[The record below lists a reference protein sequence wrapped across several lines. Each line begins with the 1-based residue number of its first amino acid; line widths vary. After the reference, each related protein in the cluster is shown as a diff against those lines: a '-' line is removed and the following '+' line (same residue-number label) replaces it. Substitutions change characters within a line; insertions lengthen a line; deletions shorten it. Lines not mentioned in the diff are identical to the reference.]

1 MKRLIQ
7 FAVDFPVT
15 ILMTILG
22 ICILGYISYSRL
34 GVDLFPDLN
43 SPRLFVEIQAGEKSP
58 EEIEQ
63 QFVEQVEALSMR
75 QQGVTQVSSITRIG
89 SARVTVEYSWEKDMD
104 EAFLDLQKAL
114 NDYSQQ
120 VEIESISV
128 SQYDPNSAPIM
139 LIGVSHERIEDL
151 NELRKVGENYISNE
165 LVRLEGVAQ
174 VTLSGQQEQEIIIQ
188 PIEQKMKSY
197 DLSLDDITQRI
208 QSYNQNI
215 SGGTVEELGLQYTV
229 KGVGILETE
238 DDFNNLIIGY
248 KEGQARTEAAQQTA
262 AAAQAQPASND
273 KRAPV
278 YLQDIAVTTFAKKPP
293 TNIVRI
299 DGRRCLGLSIYKE
312 NQFNTVKAVEEITDA
327 LTVIQNALPGYQF
340 EIISNQ
346 GTFIE
351 NAVDEVEETA
361 LIGIFLAVVILFLFL
376 QRFGTTLI
384 ISIAIPISIVATF
397 TLMYFNGLTINIMTL
412 GGLALGAG
420 MLVDNAIVVLEN
432 IFRNHESG
440 ADVRSAVINGTAEV
454 GGAITASTLT
464 TIIVFL
470 PVIYLQDA
478 AGELFKDQAWTVAF
492 SLVSSLFV
500 AIFVIP
506 MLYHRFYRRRPAPA
520 KSRSLQL
527 NAYGRFL
534 KRLLPLKW
542 VIILLAA
549 LLVAGA
555 AYVYPTIGTEFMP
568 AATTK
573 KFRMDIQLPEGTIL
587 ERTAST
593 VSNIETLIQDALPDD
608 LKFVYSH
615 IGPKTEL
622 ESDQSAV
629 FQGEHTA
636 MVDVALID
644 STRLGTQ
651 KVIAALDEITT
662 GISGVKI
669 SYTPEASSLNSILR
683 TEEAPLV
690 VEIKGEDLETLEGLT
705 RSVRETMEQIPDLLN
720 LQTSIEQGVPEV
732 EILFDRF
739 KMGLYNLDM
748 NNVVTQIQDQLQ
760 GKEAGRL
767 EQAGEMI
774 DIRLLTKK
782 QGLNDFENISIK
794 SGEKVYQ
801 LHEIATLKTST
812 APREIHRR
820 NQNRIGKVYAQTDD
834 EVPLEFIANQI
845 REQVKSIDLPPNYSI
860 AVVGDEARRE
870 QSLQSLSFSLILSII
885 LVYMVMASQFES
897 LVHPFTILLT
907 IPLAV
912 VGTIFTFY
920 WLGTPLNIMAIIGV
934 IMLVG
939 IAVNDAII
947 LVDRINQLKRSGLR
961 RDEAI
966 AEAGQQR
973 IRPILMTS
981 LTTVLALLPLTFGF
995 GESASLRAPMAW
1007 AVIGGLVTSTLL
1019 TLVVIP
1025 CVYAVIDWKGNIN
1038 FNSNGNFNNNG
1049 EREL

>member
-1 MKRLIQ
+1 MKKLIR

-43 SPRLFVEIQAGEKSP
+43 SPRLFVEVEAGEKAP
-58 EEIEQ
+58 EEIEK
-63 QFVEQVEALSMR
+63 QFVEQIEALSMR
-75 QQGVTQVSSITRIG
+75 QQGVTQVASVTRIG
-89 SARVTVEYSWEKDMD
+89 SAQITVEYSWNKDMD

-114 NDYSQQ
+114 NDFGQQ
-120 VEIESISV
+120 QELDRISV
-128 SQYDPNSAPIM
+128 TQYDPNSAPIM
-139 LIGVSHERIEDL
+139 LIGISHGSIDDL
-151 NELRKVGENYISNE
+151 NELRKVAENYVRNE

-174 VTLSGQQEQEIIIQ
+174 VTLSGQQEQEVIIQ
-188 PIEQKMKSY
+188 PAPHKLEAY
-197 DLSLDDITQRI
+197 DLTVADITQKI
-208 QSYNQNI
+208 QSYNQNV
-215 SGGTVEELGLQYTV
+215 SGGTVEELGLQYTI
-229 KGVGILETE
+229 KGVGMLETE
-238 DDFNNLIIGY
+238 ADFNSLIIGY
-248 KEGQARTEAAQQTA
+248 KGGSASTPAPNNTENTAVEENLNASKQA
-262 AAAQAQPASND
+262 PI
-273 KRAPV
+273 
-278 YLQDIAVTTFAKKPP
+278 YLQDVAQTTFTKKPP
-293 TNIVRI
+293 QNIVRFN
-299 DGRRCLGLSIYKE
+299 GRRCIGLSVYKE
-312 NQFNTVKAVEEITDA
+312 TQFNTVKAVEEITEA
-327 LTVIQNALPGYQF
+327 LKFIESALPGYQF

-346 GTFIE
+346 GVFIR
-351 NAVDEVEETA
+351 NAVDEVQETA

-440 ADVRSAVINGTAEV
+440 AEVRTAVIDGTAEV

-492 SLVSSLFV
+492 SLISSLFV

-520 KSRSLQL
+520 KAKSLQL
-527 NAYGRFL
+527 GAYGRFL
-534 KRLLPLKW
+534 KGLLPLKW
-542 VIILLAA
+542 VVILLAA

-555 AYVYPTIGTEFMP
+555 VLVYPSIGTEFMP
-568 AATTK
+568 GATTR
-573 KFRMDIQLPEGTIL
+573 KFRVDIQMPEGTVL

-593 VSNIETLIQDALPDD
+593 VANVEGIIQESLPND
-608 LKFVYSH
+608 LDFIYSH
-615 IGPKTEL
+615 IGPKTAL
-622 ESDQSAV
+622 EEEQSSV

-636 MVDVALID
+636 VMEVALVD
-644 STRLGTQ
+644 STRMGTQ
-651 KVIAALDEITT
+651 KVITALDEVTK
-662 GISGVKI
+662 GISGVKF
-669 SYTPEASSLNSILR
+669 SYSPETSSLNSILR
-683 TEEAPLV
+683 TEDAPLV
-690 VEIKGEDLETLEGLT
+690 VEIKGEDLGIIEEITQT
-705 RSVRETMEQIPDLLN
+705 VREKLAVMPELLN
-720 LQTSIEQGVPEV
+720 LQTSIEEGAPEV
-732 EILFDRF
+732 EILFDRL
-739 KMGLYNLDM
+739 KLGLYNLDM
-748 NNVVTQIQDQLQ
+748 NTVITQIQEQLQ
-760 GKEAGRL
+760 GRVAGRL
-767 EQAGEMI
+767 EQSGEMI
-774 DIRLLTKK
+774 DIRLLMPE
-782 QGLNDFENISIK
+782 QGLKDFENITIDG
-794 SGEKVYQ
+794 GEKTYR
-801 LHEIATLKTST
+801 LHEIAKLKTAT
-812 APREIHRR
+812 APREIHHR
-820 NQNRIGKVYAQTDD
+820 NQSRIGKVYAQVRE
-834 EVPLEFIANQI
+834 EVPLEFIADQI
-845 REQVKSIDLPPNYSI
+845 RESVGAIDLPVNYSI
-860 AVVGDEARRE
+860 SVVGDEARRE
-870 QSLQSLSFSLILSII
+870 QSMQSLTFSLILSII

-912 VGTIFTFY
+912 VGTIATFY
-920 WLGTPLNIMAIIGV
+920 WLDTPLNIMAIIGI

-947 LVDRINQLKRSGLR
+947 LVDRINQLKRSGMSR
-961 RDEAI
+961 NEAI
-966 AEAGQQR
+966 VEAGQQR

-1019 TLVVIP
+1019 TLLVIP
-1025 CVYAVIDWKGNIN
+1025 CVYAALDWGGRSDDRH
-1038 FNSNGNFNNNG
+1038 FSTVDYD
-1049 EREL
+1049 

>member
-1 MKRLIQ
+1 MRRLIQ

-15 ILMTILG
+15 ILMIILG

-43 SPRLFVEIQAGEKSP
+43 SPRLFVEIKAGEKAP
-58 EEIEQ
+58 EEIEK

-75 QQGVTQVSSITRIG
+75 QQGVTQVSSVTRIG
-89 SARVTVEYSWEKDMD
+89 SAQISVEYSWEKDMD

-120 VEIESISV
+120 ADVESISV
-128 SQYDPNSAPIM
+128 TQYDPNSAPIM
-139 LIGVSHERIEDL
+139 LIGISHERINDL
-151 NELRKVGENYISNE
+151 NELRKVAESYVSNE

-174 VTLSGQQEQEIIIQ
+174 VTLSGQQEREVVVQ
-188 PIEQKMKSY
+188 PEVQKLEAY
-197 DLSLDDITQRI
+197 GLTLDDITRKI

-215 SGGTVEELGLQYTV
+215 SGGSVQELGLQYTV
-229 KGVGILETE
+229 KGVGMLKDES
-238 DDFNNLIIGY
+238 DFNSLIVGY
-248 KEGQARTEAAQQTA
+248 KEGAQTQDNTTEEGAAQSG
-262 AAAQAQPASND
+262 SNQ
-273 KRAPV
+273 KRAPI
-278 YLQDIAVTTFAKKPP
+278 YLQDVAQTTFANKPP
-293 TNIVRI
+293 ENIVRI
-299 DGRRCLGLSIYKE
+299 NGRRCIGLSIFKE
-312 NQFNTVKAVEEITDA
+312 NQFNTVKAVEEITGA
-327 LTVIQNALPGYQF
+327 LEVIEQALPGYQF

-351 NAVDEVEETA
+351 QAVDEVEETA
-361 LIGIFLAVVILFLFL
+361 LIGILLAVVILFLFL
-376 QRFGTTLI
+376 QQLGTTII

-397 TLMYFNGLTINIMTL
+397 SLMYFNGLTINIMTL

-440 ADVRSAVINGTAEV
+440 ADARSAVITGTAEV

-492 SLVSSLFV
+492 SLLSSLFV

-506 MLYHRFYRRRPAPA
+506 MLYHRFYRRRSAPT
-520 KSRSLQL
+520 KSRSVKV

-534 KRLLPLKW
+534 QRLLPLRW
-542 VIILLAA
+542 LVILIGV

-555 AYVYPTIGTEFMP
+555 AWIYPAIGTEFMP

-573 KFRMDIQLPEGTIL
+573 KFEMDIQLPEGTVL
-587 ERTAST
+587 DRTAAT
-593 VSNIETLIQDALPDD
+593 VGNIEEIIQEALPQD
-608 LKFVYSH
+608 LKFIYSH
-615 IGPKTEL
+615 IGPETEL
-622 ESDQSAV
+622 GSGQSSA

-636 MVDVALID
+636 MMNVALID
-644 STRLGTQ
+644 TTRLGTQ
-651 KVIAALDEITT
+651 KVIAALDEVTT
-662 GISGVKI
+662 GIKGVKI
-669 SYTPEASSLNSILR
+669 TYTPETSSLNSILR

-690 VEIKGEDLETLEGLT
+690 VEIKGDELETLEELT
-705 RSVRETMEQIPDLLN
+705 QGVRIAMESIPGLLN
-720 LQTSIEQGVPEV
+720 LQTSIEQGSPEV
-732 EILFDRF
+732 EVLFDRF
-739 KMGLYNLDM
+739 KLGLYDLDM
-748 NNVVTQIQDQLQ
+748 NNVITQIQDQLQ
-760 GKEAGRL
+760 GKDAGRL
-767 EQAGEMI
+767 EQSGEMI
-774 DIRLLTKK
+774 DISLLLPR
-782 QGLNDFENISIK
+782 QGLRGLENMVIK
-794 SGEKVYQ
+794 NGEKVYRLQ
-801 LHEIATLKTST
+801 EIATLRTST

-820 NQNRIGKVYAQTDD
+820 NQNRIGKVYAQTD
-834 EVPLEFIANQI
+834 EQVPLEFLANQI
-845 REQVKSIDLPPNYSI
+845 RDELKGIELPANYSI

-870 QSLQSLSFSLILSII
+870 QSLQSLGFSLLLSII

-907 IPLAV
+907 VPLAV
-912 VGTIFTFY
+912 VGTIATFY
-920 WLGTPLNIMAIIGV
+920 LLGNPLNIMAIIGIV
-934 IMLVG
+934 MLVG

-947 LVDRINQLKRSGLR
+947 LVDRINQLKRDGMSR
-961 RDEAI
+961 EEAI
-966 AEAGQQR
+966 VAAGQQR

-1025 CVYAVIDWKGNIN
+1025 CVYRVIDFGRGVK
-1038 FNSNGNFNNNG
+1038 
-1049 EREL
+1049 

>member
-15 ILMTILG
+15 ILMAILG

-120 VEIESISV
+120 VEVDNISV

-139 LIGVSHERIEDL
+139 LIGVSHERIDDL

-174 VTLSGQQEQEIIIQ
+174 VTLSGQQELEVVIQ

-197 DLSLDDITQRI
+197 GLTLEDIIQRI

-238 DDFNNLIIGY
+238 ADFNNLIIGY
-248 KEGQARTEAAQQTA
+248 KRGEA
-262 AAAQAQPASND
+262 AAASAEPTVANGQAQPAANEKS
-273 KRAPV
+273 API
-278 YLQDIAVTTFAKKPP
+278 YLQDVAITTFAKKPP
-293 TNIVRI
+293 LNIVRI
-299 DGRRCLGLSIYKE
+299 NGRRCIGLSIYKE
-312 NQFNTVKAVEEITDA
+312 NQFNTVKAVAEITDA
-327 LTVIQNALPGYQF
+327 LEVIQNALPGYQF
-340 EIISNQ
+340 EVISNQ

-351 NAVDEVEETA
+351 TAVDEVKETA

-440 ADVRSAVINGTAEV
+440 ADVRTAVIRGTAEV

-492 SLVSSLFV
+492 SLISSLFV

-534 KRLLPLKW
+534 HRLLSLKW
-542 VIILLAA
+542 VVILLAG

-555 AYVYPTIGTEFMP
+555 AYVYPSIGTEFMP

-573 KFRMDIQLPEGTIL
+573 KFRMDIQLPEGTVL
-587 ERTAST
+587 HRTAST
-593 VSNIETLIQDALPDD
+593 VGNIETLVQDALPND
-608 LKFVYSH
+608 LQFVYSH

-622 ESDQSAV
+622 ENDQSAI

-636 MVDVALID
+636 LVDVALID

-651 KVIAALDEITT
+651 KVIAALDEITS

-669 SYTPEASSLNSILR
+669 SYTPEASTLNSILR

-690 VEIKGEDLETLEGLT
+690 VEIKGEDLETLETLT
-705 RSVRETMEQIPDLLN
+705 QNVREKMETIPDLLN

-739 KMGLYNLDM
+739 KMGLFDLDM
-748 NNVVTQIQDQLQ
+748 NSVITQIQDQLQ

-767 EQAGEMI
+767 EKSGEMI
-774 DIRLLTKK
+774 DIRLLMPK
-782 QGLNDFENISIK
+782 QGLSDFENITINN
-794 SGEKVYQ
+794 GEKVYH
-801 LHEIATLKTST
+801 LHEIASLQTST

-834 EVPLEFIANQI
+834 RVPLEFIANQI
-845 REQVKSIDLPPNYSI
+845 REQVRDIELPPNYSI
-860 AVVGDEARRE
+860 AVVGDEARRA

-897 LVHPFTILLT
+897 LIHPFTILLT

-947 LVDRINQLKRSGLR
+947 LVDRINQLKRDGLG
-961 RDEAI
+961 RDAAI

-1025 CVYAVIDWKGNIN
+1025 CVYAVIDWRGNRN
-1038 FNSNGNFNNNG
+1038 V
-1049 EREL
+1049 L

>member
-1 MKRLIQ
+1 MKKLIQ
-7 FAVDFPVT
+7 FAVDYPVT

-34 GVDLFPDLN
+34 GVDLFPDLK
-43 SPRLFVEIQAGEKSP
+43 SPRLFVEIKAGEKSP
-58 EEIEQ
+58 EEIER

-75 QQGVTQVSSITRIG
+75 QQGVTQVSSVTRIG
-89 SARVTVEYSWEKDMD
+89 SAQISVEYSWEKDMD

-120 VEIESISV
+120 VDVESISV
-128 SQYDPNSAPIM
+128 TQYDPNSAPIM
-139 LIGVSHERIEDL
+139 LIGISHERIDDL
-151 NELRKVGENYISNE
+151 NELRKVAESYVSNE

-174 VTLSGQQEQEIIIQ
+174 VTLSGQQEQEVVVQ
-188 PIEQKMKSY
+188 PIAQKLEAY
-197 DLSLDDITQRI
+197 GLTLDDITRKI

-215 SGGTVEELGLQYTV
+215 SGGTVQELGLQYAV
-229 KGVGILETE
+229 KGVGMLKNEA
-238 DDFNNLIIGY
+238 DFNNLIIGY
-248 KEGQARTEAAQQTA
+248 KEGGQTEGATQNTEAGTQNQTD
-262 AAAQAQPASND
+262 Q
-273 KRAPV
+273 KRAPI
-278 YLQDIAVTTFAKKPP
+278 YLQDVAQTSFTKKPP
-293 TNIVRI
+293 ENIVRI
-299 DGRRCLGLSIYKE
+299 NGRRCIGLSIYKE
-312 NQFNTVKAVEEITDA
+312 NQFNTVKAVAEITEA
-327 LTVIQNALPGYQF
+327 LQVIENALPGYRF
-340 EIISNQ
+340 EVISNQ

-351 NAVDEVEETA
+351 QAVDEVEETA
-361 LIGIFLAVVILFLFL
+361 LIGILLAVVILFLFL
-376 QRFGTTLI
+376 QRLGTTLI

-397 TLMYFNGLTINIMTL
+397 SLMYFNGLTINIMTL

-440 ADVRSAVINGTAEV
+440 ADVRSAVITGTAEV

-478 AGELFKDQAWTVAF
+478 AGELFKDQAWTVTF
-492 SLVSSLFV
+492 SLLSSLFV

-520 KSRSLQL
+520 KARSLQL

-534 KRLLPLKW
+534 QKLLPIKW
-542 VIILLAA
+542 GIILFAA

-555 AYVYPTIGTEFMP
+555 AWIYPSIGTEFMP

-573 KFRMDIQLPEGTIL
+573 KFEMDIQLPEGTVL
-587 ERTAST
+587 DRTSAT
-593 VSNIETLIQDALPDD
+593 VGNIEELIQDALPND

-615 IGPKTEL
+615 IGPETEL
-622 ESDQSAV
+622 ESGQSAV

-636 MVDVALID
+636 VMNVALID

-651 KVIAALDEITT
+651 KVIEALDQVTS
-662 GISGVKI
+662 GISGVRI
-669 SYTPEASSLNSILR
+669 TYTPETSSLNSILR

-690 VEIKGEDLETLEGLT
+690 VEIKGDDLETIESLT
-705 RSVRETMEQIPDLLN
+705 QSVRSKMAELPGLLN
-720 LQTSIEQGVPEV
+720 LQTSIEQGAPEV
-732 EILFDRF
+732 EVLFDRF
-739 KMGLYNLDM
+739 KLGLYDLDM
-748 NNVVTQIQDQLQ
+748 NNVITQIQDQLQ
-760 GKEAGRL
+760 GKDAGRL
-767 EQAGEMI
+767 EKAGEMI
-774 DIRLLTKK
+774 DIRLLLPR
-782 QGLNDFENISIK
+782 QGLSSFENMTIK
-794 SGEKVYQ
+794 AGEKVYR
-801 LHEIATLKTST
+801 LEEIATLKTST

-820 NQNRIGKVYAQTDD
+820 NQSRIGKVYAQTDD
-834 EVPLEFIANQI
+834 QVPLEFVANQI
-845 REQVKSIDLPPNYSI
+845 REQVKSIELPVNYSI

-870 QSLQSLSFSLILSII
+870 QSIQSLTFSLLLSII

-897 LVHPFTILLT
+897 LIHPFTILLT
-907 IPLAV
+907 VPLAV
-912 VGTIFTFY
+912 VGTIATFY
-920 WLGTPLNIMAIIGV
+920 LLNAPLNIMAIIGIV
-934 IMLVG
+934 MLVG

-947 LVDRINQLKRSGLR
+947 LVDRINQLKRSGMNR
-961 RDEAI
+961 SEAI
-966 AEAGQQR
+966 ILAGQQR

-981 LTTVLALLPLTFGF
+981 LTTILALLPLTFGF

-1025 CVYAVIDWKGNIN
+1025 CVYAVIDFGNGSIN
-1038 FNSNGNFNNNG
+1038 RNV
-1049 EREL
+1049 EEQY